1 MDFAFSRRT
10 SASGSKRAQAAEWQ
24 LVPACERDLA
34 QVRSYCRALV
44 TRRALVAAGAAA
56 VPLPGV
62 DVAADFALLAR
73 VIPEINAAFGLSAQQ
88 IEQLSPQRRVAVYKA
103 ITAVGGAMIGR
114 VITQELIIHA
124 LKLVGVR
131 ITVKQATKYV
141 PVAGQA
147 LSAALSFTALRY
159 VCNLHIE
166 QCMAVSK
173 QLLQLP
179 APRT

>member
-1 MDFAFSRRT
+1 
-10 SASGSKRAQAAEWQ
+10 
-24 LVPACERDLA
+24 
-34 QVRSYCRALV
+34 
-44 TRRALVAAGAAA
+44 
-56 VPLPGV
+56 
-62 DVAADFALLAR
+62 
-73 VIPEINAAFGLSAQQ
+73 
-88 IEQLSPQRRVAVYKA
+88 
-103 ITAVGGAMIGR
+103 
-114 VITQELIIHA
+114 
-124 LKLVGVR
+124 VR

-179 APRT
+179 APAK

>member
-1 MDFAFSRRT
+1 MARAA
-10 SASGSKRAQAAEWQ
+10 SATQQVEWQ
-24 LVPACERDLA
+24 LVPASERDLA
-34 QVRSYCRALV
+34 SVRRYCRNLV
-44 TRRALVAAGAAA
+44 TRRALLAAGAAA
-56 VPLPGV
+56 VPVPGL
-62 DVAADFALLAR
+62 DVAADMAVLAR
-73 VIPEINAAFGLSAQQ
+73 VIPEINAAFGLTPAQ
-88 IEQLSPQRRVAVYKA
+88 IEQLSPNRRVVAYKA
-103 ITAVGGAMIGR
+103 ITAVGSTMIGR
-114 VITQELIIHA
+114 VITQELIIHT

-179 APRT
+179 APAK

>member
-1 MDFAFSRRT
+1 MSERSAFKRK
-10 SASGSKRAQAAEWQ
+10 SAGAQAVHWE
-24 LVPACERDLA
+24 LVPQHERDLPA
-34 QVRSYCRALV
+34 VRSYCRKLV

-56 VPLPGV
+56 VPVPGL
-62 DVAADFALLAR
+62 DIAADMALLSR
-73 VIPEINAAFGLSAQQ
+73 LIPQINAAFGLTPAQ
-88 IEQLSPQRRVAVYKA
+88 IELLSPQRKTAVYKA

-114 VITQELIIHA
+114 IVTQELIIHA

-141 PVAGQA
+141 PIAGQA

-166 QCMAVSK
+166 QCVAVSK

-179 APRT
+179 APEV